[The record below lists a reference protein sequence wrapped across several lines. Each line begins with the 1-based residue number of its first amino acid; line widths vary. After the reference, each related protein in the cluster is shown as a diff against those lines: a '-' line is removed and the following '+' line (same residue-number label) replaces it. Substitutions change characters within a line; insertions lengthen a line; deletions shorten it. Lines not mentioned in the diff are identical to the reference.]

1 MVSVTFT
8 LEPQSEVNM
17 QTQELIESLKE
28 YIESLDTEKIE
39 KIDFDQLLEDLKA
52 VTEALILLQRKEN
65 LCDQL
70 FSDFKSDIK
79 RMSFAIS
86 RAKSD
91 LKAPG
96 LVEKLLSSENLSFE
110 ELILMREKVRED
122 FNKTFP
128 AKPQAKV
135 VDTLGFGGFK
145 INEFKTGAK
154 E

>member
-1 MVSVTFT
+1 
-8 LEPQSEVNM
+8 M
-17 QTQELIESLKE
+17 QTPKLIESLRE
-28 YIESLDTEKIE
+28 HIESLNTEKIE
-39 KIDFDQLLEDLKA
+39 KIDFDQLQEDLKA
-52 VTEALILLQRKEN
+52 VVEALIFLRKKEN

-86 RAKSD
+86 RARGD
-91 LKAPG
+91 LKTSG

-128 AKPQAKV
+128 VKPQAKI
-135 VDTLGFGGFK
+135 VDKLSFEGFK
-145 INEFKTGAK
+145 ISEFKTGWSVK
-154 E
+154 L